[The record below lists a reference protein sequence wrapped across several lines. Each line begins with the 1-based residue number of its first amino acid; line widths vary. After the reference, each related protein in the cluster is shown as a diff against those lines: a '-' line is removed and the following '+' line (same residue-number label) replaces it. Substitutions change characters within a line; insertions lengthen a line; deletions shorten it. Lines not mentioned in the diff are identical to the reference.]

1 MSALR
6 LVTYNIRHGKGLD
19 RVISLD
25 RIAQTLKNIDADIAA
40 LQEVDKH
47 LPRSYLKNQAKAC
60 ARRTGMHYAFAPNIR
75 FFKFFFSFGNAV
87 LSKYPIFQSGN
98 LLLPG
103 QKEPRGLQHCMII
116 LPGGQKIYFFN
127 THLGLFTQERR
138 TQTEALVKEIDRVSY
153 PVLLAGD
160 FNCAPGDNE
169 LILLSQSLEY
179 AGDYPVN
186 TFPSHGSLFPIDHI
200 YVSRHWLVTDVFTY
214 PSTASDHLP
223 LVCNLQL
230 KPNML

>member
-1 MSALR
+1 VSTIR
-6 LVTYNIRHGKGLD
+6 LVTYNIRHGKGID
-19 RVISLD
+19 GAISLG
-25 RIAQTLKNIDADIAA
+25 RIAQTLKNINADIAA

-47 LPRSYLKNQAKAC
+47 LPRSFLKNQAKAF
-60 ARRTGMHYAFAPNIR
+60 ARLTSMHYAFAPNIR

-87 LSKYPIFQSGN
+87 LSKYPIAQSGN

-103 QKEPRGLQHCMII
+103 QKERRGLQHCTIL
-116 LPGGQKIYFFN
+116 LPGGRKIYLFN
-127 THLGLFTQERR
+127 THLGLSTQERR
-138 TQTEALVKEIDRVSY
+138 IQIEALVKKIDRVPY

-179 AGDYPVN
+179 AADYPVN
-186 TFPSHGSLFPIDHI
+186 TFPSHGAHFPIDHI